1 MNFQSGNFKLY
12 TEEIKIDECF
22 DYVFT
27 SRYMILLEKHLRNVK
42 QDRVAANS
50 HLLSLTLIFV

>member
-1 MNFQSGNFKLY
+1 MNFQLY
-12 TEEIKIDECF
+12 TKEIKIDECF

-27 SRYMILLEKHLRNVK
+27 SIRYMILLEKHLRTIK

-50 HLLSLTLIFV
+50 HLLSLTLILV

>member
-27 SRYMILLEKHLRNVK
+27 SIRYMILLEKHLRTVK
-42 QDRVAANS
+42 QDRVAR
-50 HLLSLTLIFV
+50 TLIYSH